1 MAWVRAA
8 VGLQCVRCAVNP
20 LSRFHS
26 VGGEGGR
33 EGMSLAH
40 GPAGSEVNEIFI
52 GCSLTIICC
61 ELLCGV
67 PPRLGVAGVA
77 PKALHRL

>member
-1 MAWVRAA
+1 
-8 VGLQCVRCAVNP
+8 
-20 LSRFHS
+20 
-26 VGGEGGR
+26 
-33 EGMSLAH
+33 MSLAH

-67 PPRLGVAGVA
+67 PPRLGVAELLPKPFTGSEPWLGWVTTVWCLAVSEKAGFALRFGGEYLGV
-77 PKALHRL
+77 